1 MPERP
6 TIRLH
11 APLTDARTVPGPADA
26 EDAGPDA
33 AAEAARRALETE
45 RGALARA
52 AQALERA
59 AAGLSDLQ
67 DTIAREAEAHLA
79 ELAVAIA
86 RKVLKQAVDAGQY
99 DVEAIVQEALRCAPS
114 RREVV
119 VRLNPEDLAR
129 IEKAGAEGKPLG
141 LGGVRLAADP
151 ALGRA
156 ECAVDTAEGTV
167 DVRLEDQ
174 LQEVR
179 QALAGSPSP

>member
-1 MPERP
+1 MPERT

-11 APLTDARTVPGPADA
+11 APLTDARTVSRPAGAADA
-26 EDAGPDA
+26 GASP
-33 AAEAARRALETE
+33 EAVRRALEAE
-45 RGALARA
+45 RGGLAHA

-59 AAGLSDLQ
+59 AAALTDLQ
-67 DTIAREAEAHLA
+67 ETIAHEAEAHLA
-79 ELAVAIA
+79 ALAVAIA
-86 RKVLKQAVDAGQY
+86 RKVLRQAVDAGQY
-99 DVEAIVQEALRCAPS
+99 DVEATVREALRCAPS

-129 IEKAGAEGKPLG
+129 IEKAGSEGKPLG

-179 QALAGSPSP
+179 QALAGPPSP